1 MLQPFIQAFEALPGA
16 AKTVARRGALEAFL
30 KQGLPTTELED
41 WKYTDLAPLAAL
53 NAEDLLPQTDVFEL
67 GAGPFEDGLDALNA
81 AFSGGER
88 RQVISGRRQFDSGH
102 HQRLQLKIN
111 TAAEL
116 RLTDETR
123 AGFSTFFADIDVAS
137 GASLKLVRLQNA
149 AAGAQR
155 ISRIRVRLQR
165 DAQLEAHTVDLG
177 GRLIRHD
184 FEVSLDGPGAGV
196 TLHGLFAPGG
206 TTHVDNHTRIDH
218 RAPHCSSRE
227 FFRGLAFDRSRAV
240 FNGKIMVHPHAQ
252 KTDSEQRIAS
262 LLLSPKAEI
271 NAKPELQ
278 IEADDVKCAHGAT
291 FGQLDDDALFYL
303 RSRGLTA
310 DTARALLTQAF
321 VEPILK
327 VLDAET
333 RATVESQ
340 LQNRFA
346 ALAR

>member
-1 MLQPFIQAFEALPGA
+1 MLQPFINAFESLPDA
-16 AKTVARRGALEAFL
+16 AKTAARRGALDAFL

-53 NAEDLLPQTDVFEL
+53 NVDALLPQTDVFEPS
-67 GAGPFEDGLDALNA
+67 ADTFEDGLDALNA

-88 RQVISGRRQFDSGH
+88 RQVIAGLRQFDSGH
-102 HQRLQLKIN
+102 HQRLKLKVN

-123 AGFSTFFADIDVAS
+123 AGFSTFFADIELAP
-137 GASLKLVRLQNA
+137 GAKLKLVRLQNA
-149 AAGAQR
+149 AADAQR
-155 ISRIRVRLQR
+155 VSRIRVRLQR
-165 DAQLEAHTVDLG
+165 DARLEALTVDLG
-177 GRLIRHD
+177 GQLIRHD
-184 FEVSLDGPGAGV
+184 FDVSLEGPGTEV
-196 TLHGLFAPGG
+196 ILHGLFAPAGHA
-206 TTHVDNHTRIDH
+206 HVDNHTRIDH
-218 RAPHCSSRE
+218 RAPNGSSRE
-227 FFRGLAFDRSRAV
+227 FFRGLAFDQSRAV
-240 FNGKIMVHPHAQ
+240 FNGKIVVHPQAQ

-291 FGQLDDDALFYL
+291 FGQLDENALFYL
-303 RSRGLTA
+303 RSRGVTA

-327 VLDAET
+327 AMDAET
-333 RATVESQ
+333 RAWAETL
-340 LQNRFA
+340 LQKRFA
-346 ALAR
+346 AMAR